1 MSPGVAAR
9 YRSCCLSGAASSLFH
24 SVSER
29 ISACLAQP
37 FSDSASLSLSLP
49 PPPSPPP
56 SLPPSQSV
64 HLLTVALQWC
74 DVLYGSC
81 LCVACCFVVW
91 EHKTFTLTWAVYRC
105 WKNKCHI
112 AIFSEVRSLFTEI
125 CSLLSGIR
133 DATDHY
139 SCYRFMHRLSGFS
152 FHARVWK
159 PKIIHA
165 YPLPPSL
172 HFVSPCNNIGKTKVT
187 RHIYSNNIIWSID
200 WMLFFIFLNSYCSAK
215 TMLLN

>member
-1 MSPGVAAR
+1 VWLPVTDANEAAA
-9 YRSCCLSGAASSLFH
+9 SQVLQAHSFTLCLSASVHVLH
-24 SVSER
+24 NPSV
-29 ISACLAQP
+29 ILPLYLCLY
-37 FSDSASLSLSLP
+37 P

-81 LCVACCFVVW
+81 LCVACACCFVVW

-112 AIFSEVRSLFTEI
+112 AIFSEVRSLFTEDKSAHFYQASQMQLI
-125 CSLLSGIR
+125 IILVI
-133 DATDHY
+133 D
-139 SCYRFMHRLSGFS
+139 SCTGSQTFPFML
-152 FHARVWK
+152 WK

-165 YPLPPSL
+165 HPLPLSL
-172 HFVSPCNNIGKTKVT
+172 HFTNNIGETKVT
-187 RHIYSNNIIWSID
+187 WHIYSNNIIWSID